1 MNISQSTTENV
12 FYKAR
17 SEAAKTNDRLAGRE
31 GAGEE
36 LGIDKNRLA
45 RIELGVMTPYPEEV
59 VLMAAAYRAPHL
71 RMQYCKHMCPLGKNF
86 PDVEEVS
93 LDRISLEALSKFK
106 KIKKAKD
113 LLLDITADGVIDET
127 ETEDLK
133 TVIETLDAVAKTAEQ
148 LKCWAE
154 KNLGSFE

>member
-59 VLMAAAYRAPHL
+59 VLMAAASRAPHL

-86 PDVEEVS
+86 PEVQDDS
-93 LDRISLEALSKFK
+93 LDRISLEALRSFSKV
-106 KIKKAKD
+106 KKAKK
-113 LLLDITADGVIDET
+113 LLLEITADGIIEET
-127 ETEDLK
+127 EEEDLK
-133 TVIETLDAVAKTAEQ
+133 TVIETLEEMGRLAQQ
-148 LKCWAE
+148 LKCWRE
-154 KNLGSFE
+154 KNL